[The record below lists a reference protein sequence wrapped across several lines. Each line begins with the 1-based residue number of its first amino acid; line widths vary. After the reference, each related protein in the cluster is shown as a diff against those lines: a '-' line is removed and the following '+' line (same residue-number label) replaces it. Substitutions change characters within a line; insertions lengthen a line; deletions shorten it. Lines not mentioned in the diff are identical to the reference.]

1 MTSFMGPMAP
11 PPPAQPQPQAL
22 DIRTDPNQ
30 RQQFKQ
36 FMRQRMMPMT
46 SAPIAQPPMMPMMQ
60 SPAMFNMGG
69 GVDIFDPMYSAP
81 MMAPPAPM
89 GFNKG
94 GSTEPIEERFMESHG
109 RMGLFRGNTFLGF
122 KQEPEKKKADPLLS
136 FANIK
141 RFLGFDDGGAV
152 PPRRAD
158 IQGQDHMLSYITP
171 DEADILM
178 ALGGSGEAGPMG
190 IPAFPEPGMGGDQDD
205 RAGSGNEGSDPASDP
220 GGIGGTDPAG
230 DTSGGGSSGDSG
242 AGESGDTFSDMG
254 MSPSRSQAQFGTTE
268 FAGKSVQEAQN
279 ILAAGGGSDE
289 AQAVQQS
296 IAAQQRADAQR
307 AAAAEAARQTQIRNQ
322 QIAQDN
328 INRTRD
334 RVQAGLAQ
342 RNVGVGKTPE
352 VNLSVTRNPTP
363 TTFNVADTL
372 GTGIASTINTGPRDT
387 RGPDAGRTD
396 LLGIDDLL
404 AIDDIASRP
413 PGEMFDPNQTQFAER
428 GLVTD
433 MAVPNLPDQFT
444 TPAMSNVV
452 GLPDELSTP
461 AMSSVA
467 PSVSTTAPVADPNAP
482 GQLTAEDLANLDAL
496 AKTGFEDET
505 AAIGMRGPG
514 SGYTEAGLP
523 TGLDFVDTPQG
534 RMTTNLAGTT
544 AAQRAAM
551 PGYMNTRN
559 EDGSLR
565 GGIAGLVDP
574 ILGNPVSSVYGY
586 EIPNLATGQ
595 ITGFTGPSNLP
606 GLLGQG
612 VSGLQDFIMG
622 PPKTTEDL
630 LQRGVYTGFGP
641 GSQIGME
648 EGGEDQPVKAP
659 TDPCPDGFVMKNG
672 ACTPIDSGAGDGN
685 PPGIGGIGTGQ
696 PPPPP
701 APVIVPSP
709 RQPVQTNLQGPVGY
723 GMPTA
728 GQINPFAVSS
738 AGLYQQMLNQQAAN
752 PPQFMPIRLQ
762 QGGPVSSNLDRAADN
777 FLKALMPAA

>member
-89 GFNKG
+89 GFNRG
-94 GSTEPIEERFMESHG
+94 GSVDLVEKTHKDGRKALYTNNGSTFVRFVKED
-109 RMGLFRGNTFLGF
+109 
-122 KQEPEKKKADPLLS
+122 EKPPLLS
-136 FANIK
+136 FAK
-141 RFLGFDDGGAV
+141 FKKTLGFDDGGAV
-152 PPRRAD
+152 PPRRAE
-158 IQGQDHMLSYITP
+158 IGGQDHMLSYITP
-171 DEADILM
+171 DEADILK

-190 IPAFPEPGMGGDQDD
+190 IPTYIPDDGSRGGGDFSD
-205 RAGSGNEGSDPASDP
+205 APSGPS
-220 GGIGGTDPAG
+220 GGP
-230 DTSGGGSSGDSG
+230 SGGGSGSGSSSGDTGSDGG
-242 AGESGDTFSDMG
+242 AGEGDDNFSFMG
-254 MSPSRSQAQFGTTE
+254 MSPGRSQAQFGTTE
-268 FAGKSVQEAQN
+268 FAGKSVQEAQD
-279 ILAAGGGSDE
+279 ILDAGGGSDE

-296 IAAQQRADAQR
+296 IATQQRADAQR
-307 AAAAEAARQTQIRNQ
+307 AAEQAERQRIDQIVRDAVAGSASARQNLIDQRSPQ
-322 QIAQDN
+322 
-328 INRTRD
+328 
-334 RVQAGLAQ
+334 VQAEIDELRSDPANLGPAGQLLADI
-342 RNVGVGKTPE
+342 RSAPKT
-352 VNLSVTRNPTP
+352 
-363 TTFNVADTL
+363 D
-372 GTGIASTINTGPRDT
+372 TGIASTVQTGSRDT

-404 AIDDIASRP
+404 TD
-413 PGEMFDPNQTQFAER
+413 QFTER

-433 MAVPNLPDQFT
+433 APP
-444 TPAMSNVV
+444 
-452 GLPDELSTP
+452 
-461 AMSSVA
+461 SSVSSA
-467 PSVSTTAPVADPNAP
+467 GTLGQTDAYKSALDVRSDERTMNPADFEAQYGFSPRGVTGNVLSETPPSVSTTTTTPTGTATTTSAPIGMDDEYDDVVGTPDYDDPNR
-482 GQLTAEDLANLDAL
+482 E
-496 AKTGFEDET
+496 
-505 AAIGMRGPG
+505 
-514 SGYTEAGLP
+514 GYSAGLP
-523 TGLDFVDTPQG
+523 TGLDFIDTPQG
-534 RMTTNLAGTT
+534 RFTTNLAGTT
-544 AAQRAAM
+544 AAQRADM

-574 ILGNPVSSVYGY
+574 ILGNPLSSAYGY
-586 EIPNLATGQ
+586 EIPDLATGQ
-595 ITGFTGPSNLP
+595 ITGFTGRSNLP

-612 VSGLQDFIMG
+612 ADALTNVIMG

-641 GSQIGME
+641 GSQIGMG
-648 EGGEDQPVKAP
+648 EGGEDEQVKPP
-659 TDPCPDGFVMKNG
+659 TDPCPDGFIMKNG
-672 ACTPIDSGAGDGN
+672 ACTPIDSGAGDGGG

-723 GMPTA
+723 GMPAA

>member
-94 GSTEPIEERFMESHG
+94 GSIDLVEKTHKDGRKALYTNNGSTFVRFVKED
-109 RMGLFRGNTFLGF
+109 
-122 KQEPEKKKADPLLS
+122 EKPPLLS
-136 FANIK
+136 FAK
-141 RFLGFDDGGAV
+141 FKETLGFDDGGAV

-171 DEADILM
+171 DEADILK

-190 IPAFPEPGMGGDQDD
+190 IPAFPPGFGDDPSGFGSERSGGAAGGPSG
-205 RAGSGNEGSDPASDP
+205 AGSGS
-220 GGIGGTDPAG
+220 
-230 DTSGGGSSGDSG
+230 SGGDSG
-242 AGESGDTFSDMG
+242 AGDGGDTYSDMG
-254 MSPSRSQAQFGTTE
+254 MSPGRSQAQFGTTE
-268 FAGKSVQEAQN
+268 FAGKSEQEAQD
-279 ILAAGGGSDE
+279 IVDSGGGSDE

-296 IAAQQRADAQR
+296 IATQQRADAQR
-307 AAAAEAARQTQIRNQ
+307 AAEQAERQRIDQIVRDAVSGSASARQNLIDQRSPQ
-322 QIAQDN
+322 
-328 INRTRD
+328 
-334 RVQAGLAQ
+334 VQAEIDELRSDPANLGPAGQLLADI
-342 RNVGVGKTPE
+342 R
-352 VNLSVTRNPTP
+352 SAP
-363 TTFNVADTL
+363 TTDNVPLA
-372 GTGIASTINTGPRDT
+372 GIASTVTGLRDT
-387 RGPDAGRTD
+387 RGPDAGRLD
-396 LLGIDDLL
+396 LLDIDNLL
-404 AIDDIASRP
+404 TD
-413 PGEMFDPNQTQFAER
+413 QFTER

-433 MAVPNLPDQFT
+433 AGP
-444 TPAMSNVV
+444 
-452 GLPDELSTP
+452 
-461 AMSSVA
+461 SSVSSA
-467 PSVSTTAPVADPNAP
+467 GTLGQADAYKSGLDMRSDERTMNPADFEAQYGFSPRGVTGNVLSETPPSVSTTTTTPTGTTTTTSAPIGMDDEYDDVVGTPDYDDPNR
-482 GQLTAEDLANLDAL
+482 E
-496 AKTGFEDET
+496 
-505 AAIGMRGPG
+505 
-514 SGYTEAGLP
+514 GYSAGLP
-523 TGLDFVDTPQG
+523 TGLDFIDTPQG
-534 RMTTNLAGTT
+534 RFTTNLAGTT

-574 ILGNPVSSVYGY
+574 IFGNPVSSVYGY
-586 EIPNLATGQ
+586 EIPDLATGQ

-648 EGGEDQPVKAP
+648 EGGEDRPVKAP
-659 TDPCPDGFVMKNG
+659 TDPCPDGFIMKNG

-701 APVIVPSP
+701 PRVIVPSP

-752 PPQFMPIRLQ
+752 PPQFMPIRFQ